1 MGYRWHIFIAN
12 LDPIIGSEQG
22 KTRPVLV
29 ISEEEINQILPVV
42 NVLPITSRKPGRR
55 IYPNEVLIPAE
66 IGGLYKESIVLCY
79 QIRTL
84 DKRRMIREIG
94 EIRDLEAK
102 SEGNARA
109 EDVSK
114 HSAVSRGEIAECSCE
129 VVGRVGWVI
138 LFQSL
143 FGIGP
148 PCINSTANDIR
159 NKSLHIR

>member
-1 MGYRWHIFIAN
+1 MVYRWRIFIAN

-55 IYPNEVLIPAE
+55 IYPNGVLIPAE

-102 SEGNARA
+102 REGNA
-109 EDVSK
+109 K
-114 HSAVSRGEIAECSCE
+114 SRGCFKTFCSIA
-129 VVGRVGWVI
+129 G
-138 LFQSL
+138 
-143 FGIGP
+143 
-148 PCINSTANDIR
+148 
-159 NKSLHIR
+159 